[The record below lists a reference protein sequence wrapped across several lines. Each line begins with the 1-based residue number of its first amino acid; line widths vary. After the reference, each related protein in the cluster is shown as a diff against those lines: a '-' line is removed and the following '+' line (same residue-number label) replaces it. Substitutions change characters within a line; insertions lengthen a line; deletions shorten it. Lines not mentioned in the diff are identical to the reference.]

1 MPSEDP
7 TQRLDDII
15 DNIRRIRTYV
25 ERIDEGMF
33 VGDEKTIDA
42 VERCFE
48 RISEATRK
56 LGVQYDEAYPELNLH
71 ALRRFG
77 SALRHDYDSI
87 QPTLLWGFIRDRLDP
102 LEKWLDLKKASFL
115 IDKLRNP

>member
-7 TQRLDDII
+7 AQRLDDII
-15 DNIRRIRTYV
+15 DNIRRIRTYI
-25 ERIDEGMF
+25 EGMDEGMF
-33 VGDEKTIDA
+33 KGDEKTIDA

-48 RISEATRK
+48 RIAEAARK

-102 LEKWLDLKKASFL
+102 LEKMVRLEKG
-115 IDKLRNP
+115 KLEDG